1 MKSNNRKM
9 GNDLP
14 FYVIVNLPSRC
25 ASEFMIEDELRGEQS
40 LGIDFQNI
48 EASQCI
54 SRLSTER

>member
-1 MKSNNRKM
+1 M
-9 GNDLP
+9 
-14 FYVIVNLPSRC
+14 Y